1 MLEEKKISE
10 IKEEP
15 ATSLSK
21 LTDMLFR
28 DITTFGGEIFY
39 LLILVLTLALQKYS
53 LFILLLWG
61 NLIAIVV
68 VIFTRTVYFKPRPN
82 KQTYKNWLEKMDA
95 SSFPSLHAARIW
107 FLALLF
113 SWYFKYNIAPV
124 TVLILLA
131 IITSYSRIYLKK
143 HDWIDLLG
151 GILLAAILFYS
162 AITFF

>member
-1 MLEEKKISE
+1 MTE

-15 ATSLSK
+15 ATSLQK
-21 LTDMLFR
+21 FKDMLFR

-53 LFILLLWG
+53 LFLLLLWG
-61 NLIAIVV
+61 NLIAIAV

-107 FLALLF
+107 FMALLF
-113 SWYFKYNIAPV
+113 SWYFEYNIAPV

-131 IITSYSRIYLKK
+131 SITSYSRMYLKK
-143 HDWIDLLG
+143 HDLVDLLG
-151 GILLAAILFYS
+151 GILLAVTLFYG